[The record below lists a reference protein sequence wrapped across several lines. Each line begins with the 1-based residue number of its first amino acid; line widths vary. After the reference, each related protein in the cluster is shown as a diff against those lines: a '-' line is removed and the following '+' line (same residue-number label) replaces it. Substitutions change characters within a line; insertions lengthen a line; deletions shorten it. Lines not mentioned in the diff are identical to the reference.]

1 MPKEK
6 KVLTLDRLMWA
17 DQFQKFIAN
26 KFNTHKRFGTEGCES
41 FVPGLKS
48 AFDSLVDNGVEKVII
63 GMPHRG
69 RLNILANVVRKPMEQ
84 IFHEFQGGVPDNQED
99 WSLSGDVKYH
109 LGTSYTKTYPDGRKL
124 TTTLLANPSHLEA
137 VNPVVMG
144 RARAEQYLM
153 GDTEHAKVVPI
164 IIHGDAAFAG

>member
-26 KFNTHKRFGTEGCES
+26 KFNTHKRFGTEGCEA

-69 RLNILANVVRKPMEQ
+69 RLNILANVVRKPME
-84 IFHEFQGGVPDNQED
+84 
-99 WSLSGDVKYH
+99 
-109 LGTSYTKTYPDGRKL
+109 
-124 TTTLLANPSHLEA
+124 
-137 VNPVVMG
+137 
-144 RARAEQYLM
+144 
-153 GDTEHAKVVPI
+153 
-164 IIHGDAAFAG
+164 